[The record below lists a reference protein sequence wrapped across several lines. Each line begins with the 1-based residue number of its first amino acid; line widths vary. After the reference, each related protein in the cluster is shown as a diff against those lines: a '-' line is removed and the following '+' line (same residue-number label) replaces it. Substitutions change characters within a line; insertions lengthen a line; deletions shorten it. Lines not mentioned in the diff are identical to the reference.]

1 VSDIQSKP
9 LGLEEDPS
17 GMDNISIDDPAA
29 QVGALAEERDR
40 LLMERSELN
49 DRLLRRTAEFDNY
62 RKRVERERMEL
73 AEYAGMET
81 AKALLPILDDFD
93 RAVKQP
99 CADREYAKGVELI
112 HSRVYEILKKTGM
125 EPISAEGQPF
135 DPNLHQGIE
144 MVETEEAEDQ
154 TILAEYQ
161 RGYLFKGKLLR
172 PSMVKV
178 AVRR

>member
-1 VSDIQSKP
+1 VSDLNKP

-17 GMDNISIDDPAA
+17 GLDNISIDDPLA
-29 QVGALAEERDR
+29 QLGALAEERDR
-40 LLMERSELN
+40 LLVERSELN
-49 DRLLRRTAEFDNY
+49 DRLLRRTAEFDNF
-62 RKRVERERMEL
+62 RKRVERERLDLSEF
-73 AEYAGMET
+73 AGMET
-81 AKALLPILDDFD
+81 VKTLLPILDDFD

-99 CADREYAKGVELI
+99 CSDSVYAKGVELI
-112 HSRVYEILKKTGM
+112 HSRFYEILKKTGL
-125 EPISAEGQPF
+125 EPITAQGQMF

-144 MVETEEAEDQ
+144 MVESEEADDQ

-161 RGYLFKGKLLR
+161 RGYLYKGKLLR